1 RVRVEFGRLVGH
13 QRAAGDG
20 VEGWYGLPALRVAGL
35 PGGEGERDGLTAPVE
50 AEEERLVA
58 EPLAARVLAANA
70 VAPQQE
76 AEGGQAVLFP
86 AARRHL
92 AAVRVP
98 PRRILDAL
106 RVRLA
111 GEEVAAAERGVRPA
125 EGEGL
130 ADEIEEGRLALVEVP
145 VVPVDLVVL
154 AVGVVV
160 AALRLAQLVAAE
172 EHGDALREEQR
183 AHERALEAVAAGEDA
198 LVVRR
203 PLDAAVGREVGLVAV
218 AVVLA
223 VGLVVLLLVGDE
235 VLQREPVVGGDEV
248 DGGERAAAGALVE
261 VGRPGD
267 ARGEVGLEAGVA
279 PPELADGVAVAPVPL
294 GPLPGEGADLVAARA
309 YVPRLG
315 DELDAAQ
322 DGVLL

>member
-1 RVRVEFGRLVGH
+1 IRAPAGRARSSGSSAASRTRISSVEGGAADMARGSGPTTYAARSVPHGAEHEQRVRVEFGRLVGH

-35 PGGEGERDGLTAPVE
+35 LGGEGERDGLTALVE
-50 AEEERLVA
+50 EEEERLVA

-76 AEGGQAVLFP
+76 AEGEQPVLFP
-86 AARRHL
+86 VARRHL
-92 AAVRVP
+92 AALRVP
-98 PRRILDAL
+98 PHRSLDAL

-160 AALRLAQLVAAE
+160 AALRL
-172 EHGDALREEQR
+172 
-183 AHERALEAVAAGEDA
+183 
-198 LVVRR
+198 
-203 PLDAAVGREVGLVAV
+203 
-218 AVVLA
+218 
-223 VGLVVLLLVGDE
+223 
-235 VLQREPVVGGDEV
+235 
-248 DGGERAAAGALVE
+248 
-261 VGRPGD
+261 
-267 ARGEVGLEAGVA
+267 
-279 PPELADGVAVAPVPL
+279 
-294 GPLPGEGADLVAARA
+294 
-309 YVPRLG
+309 
-315 DELDAAQ
+315 
-322 DGVLL
+322 